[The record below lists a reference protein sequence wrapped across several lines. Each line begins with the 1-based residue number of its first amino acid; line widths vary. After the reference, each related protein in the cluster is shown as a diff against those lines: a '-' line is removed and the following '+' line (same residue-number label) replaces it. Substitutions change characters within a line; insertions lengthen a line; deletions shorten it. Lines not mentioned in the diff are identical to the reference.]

1 MVKSCMTRVVRFHV
15 AVGVSNL
22 EKSRAFYTEFF
33 QTGPTRET
41 HDQFDWILD
50 DPPVNFSIFY
60 NPEREIG
67 PEHFGLDFPV
77 EEVAAEISRLRV
89 KDFHLL
95 DPDGIRVEVF
105 SSDKRD

>member
-1 MVKSCMTRVVRFHV
+1 MSRPVRFHV

-22 EKSRAFYTEFF
+22 EKSRAFYKKFF

-41 HDQFDWILD
+41 HDQIDWILD

-60 NPEREIG
+60 NPEGEIG
-67 PEHFGLDFPV
+67 PEHFGLDYPSGKDLD
-77 EEVAAEISRLRV
+77 AEISRLRV
-89 KDFHLL
+89 RDFHIL

-105 SSDKRD
+105 TSDGKK